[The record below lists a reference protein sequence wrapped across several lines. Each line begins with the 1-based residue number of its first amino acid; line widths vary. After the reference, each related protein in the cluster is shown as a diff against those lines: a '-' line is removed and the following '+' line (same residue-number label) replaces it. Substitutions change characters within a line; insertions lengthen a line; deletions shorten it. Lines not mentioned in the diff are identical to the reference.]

1 MNINL
6 FLVIDL
12 FYNRTNVNPNRNW
25 GGGGKSTCI
34 YRAHPKHLAV
44 TLTISLFMFWY
55 TSALLVFSK
64 LA

>member
-6 FLVIDL
+6 FLIIDL
-12 FYNRTNVNPNRNW
+12 FYNRTDVNPNRNC
-25 GGGGKSTCI
+25 GGDI

-55 TSALLVFSK
+55 TSAMLVFSK
-64 LA
+64 PA